1 MDIDYVKNNLNK
13 NDDFKFFIPN
23 QNKIHEK
30 KELFEKFHSEGKI
43 GFDETRKEYYVVLSK
58 NFDEDDVSEM
68 RDFLFVDNDYETQTY
83 VFDYFYLLVDKN
95 KRKPV
100 LALCFDKTISF
111 ERDWEDYDNL
121 YDEQDFYIYKDLY
134 ENEGDFKS
142 FTFGPIGFDEL
153 SFDKDY
159 NARLVFTEQNIALI
173 KEKYKLYHAEHV
185 EDDEDYF
192 HIVLAETKFEQDLI
206 CKYFSNIDVVPIY
219 VGNNIGLPYN
229 SAKNVWDS
237 VFSDFLFEC
246 ANIYNPEEIENFVK
260 KYKNML
266 NKNLDL

>member
-111 ERDWEDYDNL
+111 D
-121 YDEQDFYIYKDLY
+121 
-134 ENEGDFKS
+134 
-142 FTFGPIGFDEL
+142 
-153 SFDKDY
+153 